1 VINTVS
7 DFRLISSKDSLHLQR
22 LDASAA
28 AR

>member
-22 LDASAA
+22 LVFSVAA
-28 AR
+28 Q